1 MAYCNCSFQIVF
13 SSLSC
18 LLYSFVLLAEM
29 GLDRYTEPNS
39 QLRASYYITHY
50 FIYLFL
56 KQVPYFIDNSPKQFP
71 IQFFDYTIS
80 QDQNQK
86 PLVWQESKH
95 IKKQKKKNCN
105 EVTNL
110 LFSSAS
116 RYVADHTL
124 SIRFLF
130 FANKETKKY

>member
-1 MAYCNCSFQIVF
+1 MAYCNRSFQIVF

-95 IKKQKKKNCN
+95 IKKQKKRTGMRWPTC
-105 EVTNL
+105 
-110 LFSSAS
+110 SSL
-116 RYVADHTL
+116 VPADHTL